1 MDNNRQCK
9 SEIVDSKIEEPEAVI
24 KKDHQL

>member
-9 SEIVDSKIEEPEAVI
+9 IEIVDSKMEEPEAVI
-24 KKDHQL
+24 KKDYQL

>member
-9 SEIVDSKIEEPEAVI
+9 IEIVDSKIEEPEAVI
-24 KKDHQL
+24 KKDYRL